1 MRKILFIMLLIGVFL
16 MSACSKGGDSSK
28 DLEQSN
34 AAQET
39 TIENTTEALTT
50 AQPTTEAV
58 TTIIPTTVSETEE
71 VISSQIHEEANE
83 SDYSMY
89 LGTWS
94 NVDANGQGF
103 TVTFSS
109 INGTSV
115 DLYMCKVAPNAAH
128 IAMIEKIS
136 AEITDDTVYFEFK
149 DSFLNSGEGKLTLNG
164 DTISLSAKATE
175 VNQPY
180 IYAFSGEG
188 ELVKTSDSTDVPYL

>member
-1 MRKILFIMLLIGVFL
+1 MRKILFIVLLIGVFL
-16 MSACSKGGDSSK
+16 MSACSKGGDSSR

-34 AAQET
+34 ATQET
-39 TIENTTEALTT
+39 TSENITEALTT

-58 TTIIPTTVSETEE
+58 TTIIPTTIPETEE
-71 VISSQIHEEANE
+71 VISSQIPEEDNE
-83 SDYSMY
+83 IDYSMY

-128 IAMIEKIS
+128 IAMTEKIS
-136 AEITDDTVYFEFK
+136 AEITDGKVYFEFK
-149 DSFLNSGEGKLTLNG
+149 DSFMNSGIGVLTLNG
-164 DTISLSAKATE
+164 DTISISAEAKD
-175 VNQPY
+175 VSQPF
-180 IYAFSGEG
+180 IYAFMGEA
-188 ELVKTSDSTDVPYL
+188 ELVKTSDSTGIPYL

>member
-1 MRKILFIMLLIGVFL
+1 MRKILFIVLLIGVFL
-16 MSACSKGGDSSK
+16 MSACSKGDSSK

-34 AAQET
+34 TTQET

-50 AQPTTEAV
+50 VQPTAEAV
-58 TTIIPTTVSETEE
+58 TTIISTTLPETEE
-71 VISSQIHEEANE
+71 VISSQIPEEDNE
-83 SDYSMY
+83 IDYSMY

-128 IAMIEKIS
+128 IAMTEKIS
-136 AEITDDTVYFEFK
+136 AEITDGKVYFEFK
-149 DSFLNSGEGKLTLNG
+149 DSFMNSGIGVLTLNG
-164 DTISLSAKATE
+164 DTISISAEAKD
-175 VNQPY
+175 VSQPF
-180 IYAFSGEG
+180 IYAFMGEA
-188 ELVKTSDSTDVPYL
+188 ELVKTSDSTDIPYL

>member
-1 MRKILFIMLLIGVFL
+1 MRKILFIILLIGVFL

-34 AAQET
+34 TTQET

-50 AQPTTEAV
+50 AQPTTEAI
-58 TTIIPTTVSETEE
+58 TTIIPTTVSETEG
-71 VISSQIHEEANE
+71 VLSSQISEEASE

-128 IAMIEKIS
+128 IAMTEKIS
-136 AEITDDTVYFEFK
+136 AEITDDKVYFEFK
-149 DSFLNSGEGKLTLNG
+149 DSFMNSGDGALTLKG
-164 DTISLSAKATE
+164 DTISIIAEAKD
-175 VNQPY
+175 VSQPF
-180 IYAFSGEG
+180 IYSFMGEA